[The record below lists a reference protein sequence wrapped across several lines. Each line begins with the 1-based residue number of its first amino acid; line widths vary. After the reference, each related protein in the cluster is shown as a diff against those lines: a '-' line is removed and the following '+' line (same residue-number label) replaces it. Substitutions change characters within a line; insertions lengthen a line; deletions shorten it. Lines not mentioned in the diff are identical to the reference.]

1 MFWFDSPEEAVA
13 NLMFFIIYFI
23 LLFFMMNMME
33 NSFFQIEQLK
43 EKILLY

>member
-1 MFWFDSPEEAVA
+1 MLWFDSPEEAIA
-13 NLMFFIIYFI
+13 NLIFLLIYIIM
-23 LLFFMMNMME
+23 LFFMMNMME